1 MESVRLD
8 VKNKVKHKID
18 PSVVAGIVMLIII
31 FSMLIAV
38 CVLSVKE
45 SCENKSIK
53 NQLERV
59 QGGYRQSVLYDRDT
73 KVMYLWDYRG
83 GYTVMV
89 DADGSPLLY
98 EGE

>member
-1 MESVRLD
+1 MNVERD
-8 VKNKVKHKID
+8 KVKHKID
-18 PSVVAGIVMLIII
+18 LGIVAGIVMMVIV
-31 FSMLIAV
+31 FSMIISI
-38 CVLSVKE
+38 CVLMVKGDR
-45 SCENKSIK
+45 ENETIK

-89 DADGSPLLY
+89 DADGNPLLY

>member
-1 MESVRLD
+1 ML
-8 VKNKVKHKID
+8 KNKANRKID
-18 PSVVAGIVMLIII
+18 LGVVAGIILMVIV
-31 FSMLIAV
+31 FSMLIA
-38 CVLSVKE
+38 CAVLLIKE
-45 SCENKSIK
+45 DGENNTIK
-53 NQLERV
+53 NQLERI

-89 DADGSPLLY
+89 DADGDPLLY

>member
-1 MESVRLD
+1 MEYLML
-8 VKNKVKHKID
+8 KNKVKHKID
-18 PSVVAGIVMLIII
+18 LGIVVGVILMLIV
-31 FSMLIAV
+31 FSMLIAA
-38 CVLSVKE
+38 CVLMVKDE
-45 SCENKSIK
+45 GKNKSIK

-89 DADGSPLLY
+89 DADGDPLLY
-98 EGE
+98 KGE

>member
-1 MESVRLD
+1 ML
-8 VKNKVKHKID
+8 KNKVKHKID
-18 PSVVAGIVMLIII
+18 LGIVVGVILMLIV
-31 FSMLIAV
+31 FSMLIAA
-38 CVLSVKE
+38 CVLMVKDE
-45 SCENKSIK
+45 GKNKSIK

-89 DADGSPLLY
+89 DADGDPLLY
-98 EGE
+98 KGE

>member
-1 MESVRLD
+1 MLD
-8 VKNKVKHKID
+8 KVKHKID
-18 PSVVAGIVMLIII
+18 LGVVAGVVMMLIV
-31 FSMLIAV
+31 FSMIIAA

-45 SCENKSIK
+45 DSENESIK

-89 DADGSPLLY
+89 DADGDPLLY

>member
-1 MESVRLD
+1 MLKD
-8 VKNKVKHKID
+8 D
-18 PSVVAGIVMLIII
+18 LGVVAGIVMMIIV
-31 FSMLIAV
+31 FSMLIAA
-38 CVLSVKE
+38 CVLMVKE
-45 SCENKSIK
+45 DSENKSIK

-89 DADGSPLLY
+89 DADGDPLLY
-98 EGE
+98 KGE

>member
-1 MESVRLD
+1 MLD
-8 VKNKVKHKID
+8 KVKHKID
-18 PSVVAGIVMLIII
+18 LDVVAGVVMMIIV
-31 FSMLIAV
+31 FSMLIAA

-45 SCENKSIK
+45 DSENESIK

-59 QGGYRQSVLYDRDT
+59 QGGYRQSVFYDRDT

-89 DADGSPLLY
+89 DADGDPLLY

>member
-1 MESVRLD
+1 ML
-8 VKNKVKHKID
+8 KNKMKHKID
-18 PSVVAGIVMLIII
+18 LGVVAGIVMMLIVFSIII
-31 FSMLIAV
+31 SA
-38 CVLSVKE
+38 CVLTVKE
-45 SCENKSIK
+45 NSKNKSIK

-89 DADGSPLLY
+89 DSDGKPLLY
-98 EGE
+98 KGE